1 MNMGKGI
8 EEGGEYP
15 LGQVVNSL
23 AVLLRRPWL
32 VFVVVVVVVVVGV
45 FVCLFG
51 CLVSSLWCRGSPV
64 AAHKLSC
71 PMVCAILVP

>member
-15 LGQVVNSL
+15 LGQVVNNL

-32 VFVVVVVVVVVGV
+32 VFVVVVVVGI

-51 CLVSSLWCRGSPV
+51 CPVSSLRCRGSPV